1 MERAARYG
9 SHAFLFVNLS
19 IGEQEDKY
27 SISIMITQNDLKN
40 AHPKKDREDLSLLPI
55 REATI
60 TYLERVSISEYNQTW
75 DENFTYD
82 PFSYSYNTRN
92 TKFYVLKRK
101 KIYFG
106 VLESLDNYTA

>member
-75 DENFTYD
+75 DENC
-82 PFSYSYNTRN
+82 
-92 TKFYVLKRK
+92 L
-101 KIYFG
+101 
-106 VLESLDNYTA
+106 LYTSPSPRDRQKSRMPSSA

>member
-1 MERAARYG
+1 
-9 SHAFLFVNLS
+9 
-19 IGEQEDKY
+19 
-27 SISIMITQNDLKN
+27 MITQNDLKN

-106 VLESLDNYTA
+106 VLESPDNYTATYVFLLLSENEIENQIQIIKNDTAINP

>member
-1 MERAARYG
+1 MERVTRYG

-75 DENFTYD
+75 DENF
-82 PFSYSYNTRN
+82 
-92 TKFYVLKRK
+92 
-101 KIYFG
+101 I
-106 VLESLDNYTA
+106 TAIHGAF

>member
-1 MERAARYG
+1 
-9 SHAFLFVNLS
+9 
-19 IGEQEDKY
+19 
-27 SISIMITQNDLKN
+27 MITQNDLKN

-101 KIYFG
+101 KIYTSTCIFMELSSKILTSPIQLG
-106 VLESLDNYTA
+106 NDILT